1 MNDANQAVLENIF
14 ERKFV
19 CRISIDTLFTVFEND
34 TYLKNSITL
43 LQKQY
48 KIRKYKKINYSFTFN

>member
-19 CRISIDTLFTVFEND
+19 CRISIDTLFTEC
-34 TYLKNSITL
+34 LKI
-43 LQKQY
+43 
-48 KIRKYKKINYSFTFN
+48 IHI